1 MIELLVVDGPE
12 KGLKV
17 ELKSEIAYVGRSRN
31 CDIRIRDFAVSR
43 RHLKCAFGA
52 DEFTLEDLGSTNG
65 TWIDGQRI
73 GSGNPVST
81 SPGAVIRLGKSTI
94 LLRKLKTHRLDPAL
108 REKAYSG
115 FDDRNKDERHV
126 DLLNDVAQLITG
138 RGSGV
143 RHTVESVLERTL
155 LFLSRMDRAA
165 LFVVLPDQ
173 TTVRNIASKS
183 KQHRG
188 GTFVYSAEVAEKTIR
203 DSGPVILFDSDSE
216 ITLRWEE
223 SQGER
228 IQSLLCLPLY
238 QKTQAIGALY
248 LDSTRGT
255 HAFRKSDVAMLEH
268 VCALISVYL
277 QREGWGCPRESPAT
291 WMETEGRG
299 PCPMTDDHEKYG
311 NE

>member
-1 MIELLVVDGPE
+1 MIELLVIDGPE

-17 ELKSEIAYVGRSRN
+17 ELKTEIAYVGRSRN

-43 RHLKCAFGA
+43 RHLKCTFGA
-52 DEFTLEDLGSTNG
+52 EEFTLEDLGSTNG

-94 LLRKLKTHRLDPAL
+94 LLRKLTTHRLDPTL
-108 REKAYSG
+108 HEKAYSG
-115 FDDRNKDERHV
+115 FDGRNKDERHV

-138 RGSGV
+138 RVSGV

-165 LFVVLPDQ
+165 LFVVLPDR
-173 TTVRNIASKS
+173 TTIRNIASKS
-183 KQHRG
+183 KLHLG
-188 GTFVYSAEVAEKTIR
+188 GTFVYSAEIVQKTIR
-203 DSGPVILFDSDSE
+203 DRGPVILFDSGSE
-216 ITLRWEE
+216 ITLRLEG
-223 SQGER
+223 SQGKR
-228 IQSLLCLPLY
+228 IQALLCLPLY
-238 QKTQAIGALY
+238 RKTQAIGALY
-248 LDSTRGT
+248 LDSTQGT

-277 QREGWGCPRESPAT
+277 QREEWGSLRESLAT
-291 WMETEGRG
+291 WMETEGRA
-299 PCPMTDDHEKYG
+299 PRPVAADHGKQNIE
-311 NE
+311 